1 MYRLPFPRMPS
12 GKRARQQRQQA
23 AAATAPPPV
32 RSKGPGGVRARQ
44 ASPRAL
50 AIGGGVVLAIVIAI
64 VLGVV
69 LSSGGSSGGDGIV
82 SSSDMQGL
90 PAIGSQGSAGSLPGA
105 AEANNLFKGIPQ
117 NGLTLGNPKAPVTM
131 EMFIDVRCPI
141 CQAFEVNDLPTVVKN
156 DIANGKVQLHLKP
169 WAFLGPQSFTG
180 RRALIAAANQNKGF
194 EYAKVL
200 YDNQGTEATQWL
212 TGREMA
218 LIAASV
224 DGLNL
229 AQWRDDVNASASEST
244 GKAVDKLAKQKNVQ
258 ATPTIFVGCTGGK
271 LQNVTAPT
279 AGPTLQETEQAIN
292 AAACS

>member
-1 MYRLPFPRMPS
+1 MPS
-12 GKRARQQRQQA
+12 GKRARQQRQQTA
-23 AAATAPPPV
+23 AAAPPPV
-32 RSKGPGGVRARQ
+32 RSKGVGGRARQ

-50 AIGGGVVLAIVIAI
+50 AIGGGIVLAIVIAV

-69 LSSGGSSGGDGIV
+69 LSGGSGGSGGGGIV
-82 SSSDMQGL
+82 SASDIQDL
-90 PAIGSQGSAGSLPGA
+90 PATGSQSSAGSLPGA

-156 DIANGKVQLHLKP
+156 DIANGKTQLHLKP

-180 RRALIAAANQNKGF
+180 RRGVIAAANQNKGF

-200 YDNQGTEATQWL
+200 YDNQGLEATQWL

-229 AQWRDDVNASASEST
+229 AQWRDDVNATASEST
-244 GKAVDKLAKQKNVQ
+244 ANAVDKLAKQKNVQ